1 MNELAGEYHKSHQ
14 AEPDGFY
21 GIGSHHEGCWLNSM
35 GKLLLAD
42 SLGGACACARAAA
55 HALLSVDYV
64 VALALGDSLNRTLAS
79 ARAARDAF
87 ITNLVSHNSI
97 VFFNY

>member
-1 MNELAGEYHKSHQ
+1 
-14 AEPDGFY
+14 
-21 GIGSHHEGCWLNSM
+21 M

>member
-1 MNELAGEYHKSHQ
+1 
-14 AEPDGFY
+14 
-21 GIGSHHEGCWLNSM
+21 M
-35 GKLLLAD
+35 GGLLLAD
-42 SLGGACACARAAA
+42 SLGGASACACAAA

-79 ARAARDAF
+79 ACAARDAF

-97 VFFNY
+97 VFLNYSCHLAGSKRMVALWFLVVAKIVRFCKLYIPK